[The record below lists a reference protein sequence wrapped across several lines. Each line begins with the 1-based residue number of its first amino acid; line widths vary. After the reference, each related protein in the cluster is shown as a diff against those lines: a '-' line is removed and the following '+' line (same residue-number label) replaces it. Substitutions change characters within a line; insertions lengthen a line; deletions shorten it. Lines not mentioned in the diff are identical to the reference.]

1 MRENVRPAKS
11 HEAKSGLLAGRA
23 RPWIFFASL
32 GQEGHGTLA
41 LWVLL
46 DFGIL
51 FLLLLLLLLFFF
63 FFAGTVDDITV
74 FITSNN
80 HMSDEVNKI
89 LFMAKKGKSLLR
101 LTP

>member
-1 MRENVRPAKS
+1 M
-11 HEAKSGLLAGRA
+11 
-23 RPWIFFASL
+23 
-32 GQEGHGTLA
+32 TLA

-51 FLLLLLLLLFFF
+51 FLLLLLFFFF

-89 LFMAKKGKSLLR
+89 LFMAIG
-101 LTP
+101 

>member
-1 MRENVRPAKS
+1 MRENVRPVKS

-32 GQEGHGTLA
+32 GQEGHGTLV

-51 FLLLLLLLLFFF
+51 FFLLLLFF

-80 HMSDEVNKI
+80 HLSDEVNKI
-89 LFMAKKGKSLLR
+89 LFMAIG
-101 LTP
+101 